1 MIQRFVLPVLLAS
14 LVSTASAADGIV
26 ASGAASVT
34 GLSYHLIDLDPTDG
48 IAPSITFNDSYVGI
62 GVVTSTWTPQSQ
74 ATGESTRTPGDLF
87 TATPADFVSSS
98 GNVTG
103 SYNTNSATINS
114 SLRASDLNAMAS
126 SYGTDGYTVSV
137 TAASG
142 MFFGRDE
149 TPDVPGVWFP
159 FNPGQSAFTLSANT
173 ALVIDGQWH
182 VNTGLDLTQ
191 VQPGAFIDSIQA
203 NGWSAN
209 FDSHSSAVVA
219 LQLDDGNEGGVFAWN
234 SHDLTQSL
242 DGNGLGELFTNNVN
256 DQADSPFSV
265 QINNTGTSSVN
276 GFLAL
281 GATADYKVTVAVPE
295 PGTWAL
301 MGLGLVGVLVTAGK
315 RRRAA

>member
-14 LVSTASAADGIV
+14 LASTASAADGIV

-62 GVVTSTWTPQSQ
+62 GAVTGTWINQYQ
-74 ATGESTRTPGDLF
+74 VTGESTRTPGDLF
-87 TATPADFVSSS
+87 TATPANFVSSS

-103 SYNTNSATINS
+103 SYNTDSASINTG
-114 SLRASDLNAMAS
+114 LRASDLNAMAS
-126 SYGTDGYTVSV
+126 SHGTDGYSVSV

-149 TPDVPGVWFP
+149 LPDYPGVWFP
-159 FNPGQSAFTLSANT
+159 LNPGQSAFTLSANT

-182 VNTGLDLTQ
+182 VNTGLDLSQ

-209 FDSHSSAVVA
+209 FVSHSAAGAV
-219 LQLDDGNEGGVFAWN
+219 LQLDGMDAVVAWN
-234 SHDLTQSL
+234 SHDLRQSL
-242 DGNGLGELFTNNVN
+242 DANGLGEVFTNNEN
-256 DQADSPFSV
+256 DQADSPFSI
-265 QINNTGTSSVN
+265 QINNTGTSSAN

-281 GATADYKVTVAVPE
+281 GAAADYTVTVAVPE